1 MNRKLGR
8 LAAFAAVALTAALAA
23 AAPASAS
30 HLQGGF
36 FTAGVTATGRLQ
48 GTVTWLTRNPCPM
61 GVGSQSSVPWTL
73 TAPTSEAAPITTT
86 VTATRCLTN
95 ASTYVGSFD
104 IPLDTS
110 TFAGGAPDGNYELA
124 YRQGNRVSGIVN
136 LANSSSGYVR
146 FAAQVHKTGLQASGA
161 PNLGSI
167 VATGVG
173 IGSAYSQNLNASD
186 PDGGALSYQTLLKPS
201 DPDAPDSDVVNVSG
215 SGQVTI
221 PASTTAGFT
230 GGQYYVYKLRVTDS
244 QGDYAERDVLLKVAA
259 SNHPPAIAGLSDAY
273 SVAPGGHL
281 EVPFTGA
288 DQDGADTVTL
298 SASGLPAWASL
309 QTTPGNPAS
318 AKLVLDPPAN
328 VAAGSFFGVNL
339 DAVDDSTDVPLTAS
353 ANVRIAVSAI
363 TPAAPRIT
371 SAPAAVARVATFEF
385 AGDGP
390 FECRVDANPWAAC
403 ASPFTVSGVADGTHT
418 FEVRQGGSDAAA
430 ASFALD
436 TLTPAAP
443 KVLAG
448 PSGVTDSRKA
458 KFEFAGEPGGTF
470 ECRLDSGAWAPCTS
484 PKAYAGLDR
493 GKHVFQVRQ
502 TDAAGNVGAVAT
514 ESFTV
519 VGGASLDVNGGK
531 ASSKLTPVLAS
542 TVSASSHSAQV
553 GCRIAGARITS
564 CTVKAYVTVNGK
576 KVLIGTGRASGD
588 GGSRL
593 AVHVKLNARGRELVN
608 RAGGVKASF
617 TLDARVG
624 DAKLAAKVTAR
635 MLPSKTLVVP
645 ASSFFAVGSGA
656 LNAAGSRYLRGIV
669 DQLDGVKTLTCIG
682 YTDSTGDSVANWRL
696 GKVRAES
703 VCGALRK
710 LGVKA
715 QTKIV
720 SAGEARPRATNATE
734 QGRALNRRVELD
746 LDYR

>member
-1 MNRKLGR
+1 MIRKLGR
-8 LAAFAAVALTAALAA
+8 LAASAAVVLTAALAF

-36 FTAGVTATGRLQ
+36 FTANVTATGRLQ
-48 GTVTWLTRNPCPM
+48 GTLTWLTRNACPQ
-61 GVGSQSSVPWTL
+61 GVGTQSSVPWTL
-73 TAPTSEAAPITTT
+73 TAPTSEQAPITTT

-110 TFAGGAPDGNYELA
+110 TFAGGAPDGNYELS
-124 YRQGNRVSGIVN
+124 YRQGNRVSGVVN
-136 LANSSSGYVR
+136 LTNSSSGYVR
-146 FAAQVHKTGLQASGA
+146 FAAQVHKTSLQATGA

-186 PDGGALSYQTLLKPS
+186 PDGGALNYATLLKPA
-201 DPDAPDSDVVNVSG
+201 DADAPDYDVVNVSP
-215 SGQVTI
+215 SGLVTI

-244 QGDYAERDVLLKVAA
+244 QGDYAERDVLLKVGA
-259 SNHPPAIAGLSDAY
+259 SNHPPAISGLNESY
-273 SVAPGGHL
+273 TVAPGGHL

-288 DQDGADTVTL
+288 DQDGSDTVTV
-298 SASGLPAWASL
+298 SAAGLPAWASL

-328 VAAGSFFGVNL
+328 AAAGSSFGVNL
-339 DAVDDSTDVPLTAS
+339 DAVDDSTDVPLTGS
-353 ANVRIAVSAI
+353 ANVRILVGAN

-371 SAPAAVARVATFEF
+371 SAPAAVARVAAFEF

-390 FECRVDANPWAAC
+390 FECRVDANAWAAC
-403 ASPFTVSGVADGTHT
+403 ASPFTVSGVADGAHT
-418 FEVRQGGSDAAA
+418 FAVRQGGSEA
-430 ASFALD
+430 ASAPFTLD
-436 TLTPAAP
+436 TVAPAAP

-448 PSGVTDSRKA
+448 PSGATGSRKA

-470 ECRLDSGAWAPCTS
+470 ECRLDSRAWAPCTAPAS
-484 PKAYAGLDR
+484 YAGLDR
-493 GKHVFQVRQ
+493 GKHAFQVRQ
-502 TDAAGNVGAVAT
+502 TDAAGNVGAVQT

-519 VGGASLDVNGGK
+519 VGAASLDVTGGK

-542 TVSASSHSAQV
+542 TVSTSSHTAQV
-553 GCRIAGARITS
+553 GCRIPGARVTS
-564 CTVKAYVTVNGK
+564 CTVKAYVTVAGK
-576 KVLIGTGRASGD
+576 KVLIGTGRTTGD

-593 AVHVKLNARGRELVN
+593 AVDVKLNARGRKLVN

-617 TLDARVG
+617 SLDARAG
-624 DAKLAAKVTAR
+624 DAKLGAKVTAR

-645 ASSFFAVGSGA
+645 ASSFFAIGSGE
-656 LNAAGSRYLRGIV
+656 LNDAGSRYLRGIV
-669 DQLDGVKTLTCIG
+669 NQLDGVKALTCIG
-682 YTDSTGDSVANWRL
+682 YTDATGDSVSNWRL
-696 GKVRAES
+696 GKARAES
-703 VCGALRK
+703 VCGVLRK

-715 QTKIV
+715 KLKIV
-720 SAGEARPRATNATE
+720 SAGEAGPRASNATE
-734 QGRALNRRVELD
+734 LGRALNRRVELD